1 MISKKLII
9 AATICNNE
17 QIVKDIFLNI
27 KKLGTKFS
35 ETRLIIIESNSYDN
49 TIKAVQENKSLLGDI
64 KLTFYSLGDLNYE
77 TRMEKISKSRNFY
90 LDIVEEEFSDYD
102 YLYVLDF
109 NETNVEPYN
118 IASILSNFEIEEDW
132 SMVCANQEQIYY
144 DLYALR
150 HNKWMPFNCWGM
162 IGKRP
167 EFMSEQV
174 AKNIYLKSRFINL
187 PKNLTPIKVTSAFG
201 GSAFIKINKIKG
213 ARHSAYDENNEID
226 CEWVP
231 FCKQLGDVYINPRF
245 INMKK
250 LSRHII

>member
-27 KKLGTKFS
+27 KKLGDLFL

-49 TIKAVQENKSLLGDI
+49 TVKVIQENKSLLGNI
-64 KLTFYSLGDLNYE
+64 KLTFYSLGNLNYE

-90 LDIVEEEFSDYD
+90 LDIVEEKFSDYD

-118 IASILSNFEIEEDW
+118 IASLLSNFEIKEDW

-167 EFMSEQV
+167 EFMSEQA

-187 PKNLTPIKVTSAFG
+187 PKNLPPIKVTSAFG